1 MARTRIR
8 WYVGHESS
16 WGQPLTQWAYFS
28 WDEEHGL
35 PVSRRFAMPDLEQ
48 ETEKLE
54 ARGEDT
60 SEFRAALREL
70 VEKSGLPYPPILRN
84 PTPVHPGP
92 RGATDS

>member
-1 MARTRIR
+1 
-8 WYVGHESS
+8 
-16 WGQPLTQWAYFS
+16 
-28 WDEEHGL
+28 
-35 PVSRRFAMPDLEQ
+35 MPDLEQ